1 LIKGNVEMSNSKRAL
16 HRRLER
22 ERLAIERR
30 LARAVVP
37 NPGGPVLGRANIA
50 YELSQRT
57 KGTAHGGIG
66 AIAKLI
72 NSTGLAGEID
82 GSLDLLKLHKPYHE
96 SDHVLNIAY
105 NVLCGGR
112 RLEDIEARR
121 CDAVFLDGLGVQSL
135 PDPTT
140 AGDFCRRF
148 DEDAVLAVQ
157 EAFNRARLRVWGRQP
172 DAFFEVPAVIDADAS
187 IVATDAQT
195 KQGMDIAYNGVWGYS
210 ALLVSLANTKEPLYL
225 GLLGANR
232 PSHEGVVGY
241 YDRAIALC
249 REAGFKKIRLR
260 GDTDFSLTAEF
271 DRWDDDGVQF
281 VFGYDA
287 KANLIKQANDTNAEL
302 YHELVTRAE
311 RQIATTPRTRPRN
324 VKDEI
329 VRKRGYK
336 VLRQT
341 AQDVVEFSYRPGK
354 CNRDYRVVAL
364 RKNLSVERGENV
376 LFSEYKYFFYITND
390 RDMTTDEIINE
401 ARQRCNQENLISQ
414 LKNGVRALHAPANTL
429 HANWAYMTMAAL
441 AWSLKAWCALLL
453 PITPRWAERHNEQR
467 RRLLTMEFRTFLAAF
482 IQIPAQIVT
491 TARRVR
497 WRILAYNPWLGAFF
511 RLIDTL

>member
-1 LIKGNVEMSNSKRAL
+1 MSKHRRKRAARL
-16 HRRLER
+16 RAEATAIKRRLE
-22 ERLAIERR
+22 
-30 LARAVVP
+30 RAVVP
-37 NPGGPVLGRANIA
+37 NVAGPVLGRANIA
-50 YELSQRT
+50 YELSERT
-57 KGTAHGGIG
+57 KATAHGGIG

-72 NSTGLAGEID
+72 NATGLAGEID
-82 GSLDLLKLHKPYHE
+82 SSLELLKLHKPYYE

-121 CDAVFLDGLGVQSL
+121 CDAVLLDALGVESL

-140 AGDFCRRF
+140 AGDFARRF
-148 DEDAVLAVQ
+148 DDDAVLALQ
-157 EAFNRARLRVWGRQP
+157 EAFNRARLRVWRSQP
-172 DAFFEVPAVIDADAS
+172 DSFFQVPAVIDADAS
-187 IVATDAQT
+187 IVATDAET
-195 KQGMDIAYNGVWGYS
+195 KEGMDIAYNGVWGYS

-249 REAGFKKIRLR
+249 REAGFKEIRLR

-271 DRWDDDGVQF
+271 DRWDEDGVKF

-287 KANLIKQANDTNAEL
+287 KANLIKQAQSTDDEL
-302 YHELVTRAE
+302 YHELACHAE
-311 RQIATTPRTRPRN
+311 RAIATKTRTRPHN
-324 VKDEI
+324 VKDDI
-329 VRKRGYK
+329 VRERGYK

-376 LFSEYKYFFYITND
+376 LFSEYRYFFYITND
-390 RDMTTDEIINE
+390 RTMTADEIINE

-414 LKNGVRALHAPANTL
+414 LKSGVRALHAPVNTL
-429 HANWAYMTMAAL
+429 CANWAYMTMAAL

-453 PITPRWAERHNEQR
+453 PVTPRWAERHNEQR
-467 RRLLTMEFRTFLAAF
+467 RRLLTMEFRTFLSAF
-482 IQIPAQIVT
+482 IEIPAQIIT
-491 TARRVR
+491 TGRQVR
-497 WRILAYNPWLGAFF
+497 WRILAYNPWLGALF